1 MVEKRAVTFEPIGVI
16 RTPYQESAPR
26 QADAAAAG
34 DFRIIVDECCRQGL
48 NQLERFR
55 YLYVFFHIDRLDR
68 AVSMMV
74 SPPMAE
80 GRQVGLFA
88 SRSPVRPNPIGL
100 SIVRIKK
107 IEGTVIHTTGIDA
120 LDGTPLLDI
129 KPYIRHLDVKLDAND
144 GWLDDTAL

>member
-1 MVEKRAVTFEPIGVI
+1 MVENRAVTFEPIGVI
-16 RTPYQESAPR
+16 RTPYRESAPR
-26 QADAAAAG
+26 QADAAAEG
-34 DFRIIVDECCRQGL
+34 DFRIIVDECYRQGL

-100 SIVRIKK
+100 SIVRIKR
-107 IEGTVIHTTGIDA
+107 IAGTVIHTTGIDA